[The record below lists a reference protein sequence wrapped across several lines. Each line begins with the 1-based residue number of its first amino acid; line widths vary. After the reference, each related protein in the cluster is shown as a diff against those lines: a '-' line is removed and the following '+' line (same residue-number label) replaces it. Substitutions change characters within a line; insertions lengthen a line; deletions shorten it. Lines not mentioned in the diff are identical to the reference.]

1 MFRKNLSRS
10 LRLGVATVAACSAA
24 ALLGRWH
31 WALDLFSHFVAHY
44 ALFAAFA
51 SIGLLLCGKRGWA
64 VVSVV
69 ILAVQIIQLTPY
81 FPSRSSSSVNVAS
94 FKVFQF
100 NVGALDGTYHALP
113 SWIENRAEELDVVVL
128 FEVDNS
134 WERPIRRLAELFSAS
149 AFELRDD
156 PYGIAVFTRLP
167 GASAHIERTASYHPP
182 SAMLTVAGNSAW
194 PPMTILAS
202 HPPAPI
208 GSIEWTARNS
218 QLAALADVAVSQV
231 GEVVLVGD
239 LNTTIW
245 SAWYR
250 DLKRRSGLRDATAGH
265 GYRATWAPY
274 QLPLVLGFPLDQLL
288 ISPGLVSIDRE
299 YPPRM
304 SSDHRPIVTTLAV
317 RSHRN

>member
-1 MFRKNLSRS
+1 MFRKGLSRS
-10 LRLGVATVAACSAA
+10 LRLGVVTVAGFSAA

-31 WALDLFSHFVAHY
+31 WVLDLLSHFVAHY
-44 ALFAAFA
+44 ALFTAFA
-51 SIGLLLCGKRGWA
+51 SIGLLWCGRRGWA
-64 VVSVV
+64 AGSAVVF
-69 ILAVQIIQLTPY
+69 AVQIIQMTPY
-81 FPSRSSSSVNVAS
+81 FPSGSSFSATVPS
-94 FKVFQF
+94 FKIFQF

-113 SWIENRAEELDVVVL
+113 GWIENRAEDLDVVVL

-134 WERPIRRLAELFSAS
+134 WERSVRRLAALFSAS
-149 AFELRDD
+149 AFEFRDD

-167 GASAHIERTASYHPP
+167 GASAHIERSAPFHPP
-182 SAMLTVAGNSAW
+182 SAMLTAAGDSAW

-208 GSIEWTARNS
+208 GATEWTARTS
-218 QLAALADVAVSQV
+218 QLAALAEIAAGQV

-250 DLKRRSGLRDATAGH
+250 ELKRRSGLRDATGGH

-274 QLPLVLGFPLDQLL
+274 RLPLVSGLPLDQLL
-288 ISPGLVSIDRE
+288 ISPGLVAIARE

-317 RSHRN
+317 RPYED